1 MISLLS
7 ILSHSDKDLEVWK
20 WQVTGPAY
28 VVCDH
33 VPAHPRQCREENGDE
48 MVDLE
53 PHYDWRPVTYGDFEG
68 DQMLLPCNH
77 NILLF

>member
-1 MISLLS
+1 MVQSEPPFIVYILGWRWVFPVPTTMISLLS

-33 VPAHPRQCREENGDE
+33 VSAHPQQCREENGDE
-48 MVDLE
+48 MVDLK
-53 PHYDWRPVTYGDFEG
+53 PH
-68 DQMLLPCNH
+68 
-77 NILLF
+77 